1 MRAKSS
7 AAQTQYYYDDASQGE
22 SKRKETGKIEKGVK
36 RLLIIAAVI
45 FIAQLIWLFG
55 ISPFI
60 PFSNVEIQG
69 FSGLGRAE
77 ILLIAGIDENTS
89 YISANA
95 KNIQDKLSANL
106 LVESAVVMKRY
117 PDRLSIFLTPR
128 EAVAVSLVSAGSK
141 QVPFYVDRHGVFFK
155 VGTPGSIDA
164 IDLPIIS
171 GIENLTLGMRFP
183 SSLLYLTENLRELS
197 INAPH
202 LLSAISEIRIE
213 EKIWEGYDLVIYPVH
228 SSIKVRIENNFN
240 EETLRY
246 MLLML
251 NVFESES
258 HTAGAAQKPKE
269 IDFRST
275 MGTYRLKEQ
284 S

>member
-1 MRAKSS
+1 MRARSS
-7 AAQTQYYYDDASQGE
+7 AAETDYYFDEASGE
-22 SKRKETGKIEKGVK
+22 TKKKETGKIEKGVK

-45 FIAQLIWLFG
+45 FAAQLIWLFG

-69 FSGLGRAE
+69 FSGLSRAE
-77 ILLIAGIDENTS
+77 ILYIAGIDENTS
-89 YISANA
+89 FVSANV
-95 KNIQDKLSANL
+95 KNIKEKLSANL
-106 LVESAVVMKRY
+106 LVESALVMKRY

-128 EAVAVSLVSAGSK
+128 EAVAVSLVSDGSK
-141 QVPFYVDRHGVFFK
+141 QAPMYVDKHGVYFK
-155 VGTPGSIDA
+155 IGDPVSTGA

-171 GIENLTLGMRFP
+171 GIENLSLGMRFP
-183 SSLLYLTENLRELS
+183 SALLYLTENLRELS

-228 SSIKVRIENNFN
+228 SAIKVRIENNFN

-258 HTAGAAQKPKE
+258 QKPKE
-269 IDFRST
+269 IDFRSA
-275 MGTYRLKEQ
+275 MGTYKIKEQ